1 MSIKK
6 FLSYNISLIKWYSLA
21 DKVKYTDT
29 RKINCIKCH
38 WNMKKNELY
47 QMSLKYVRYV
57 YQFRNVTFCIFVA
70 NLVKLLTLQDKNHQC
85 MFFVK
90 FF

>member
-1 MSIKK
+1 
-6 FLSYNISLIKWYSLA
+6 
-21 DKVKYTDT
+21 
-29 RKINCIKCH
+29 
-38 WNMKKNELY
+38 MKKNELY
-47 QMSLKYVRYV
+47 KMSLKCVRYV